1 MIYVRVKCL
10 CTHKRRVR
18 ACCGVRHATYEFVMS
33 QMNASRHMWICHVA
47 YQCMHE
53 LIISHMN
60 ETYMCVARQICLTSK
75 KKNDS
80 YVICDW
86 VASHMS
92 ELRSM
97 WLRICISR
105 ITYECNQCV
114 TFNPKQKV
122 CLSKTDVREQKQM
135 CANWPTLR
143 YWQGIIG
150 HCSCLHTVTH
160 CNTL

>member
-33 QMNASRHMWICHVA
+33 QMNASRHMWICHVT

-60 ETYMCVARQICLTSK
+60 ETYMCVARQIYLTSYIYIYIYIYIYTYIYF

-114 TFNPKQKV
+114 TCNPKQISVIIKKR
-122 CLSKTDVREQKQM
+122 CARTDPLRGIGRE
-135 CANWPTLR
+135 
-143 YWQGIIG
+143 
-150 HCSCLHTVTH
+150 
-160 CNTL
+160 

>member
-1 MIYVRVKCL
+1 MRVQCL
-10 CTHKRRVR
+10 RTHKHCVR
-18 ACCGVRHATYEFVMS
+18 ACCGERHATYVFVMS
-33 QMNASRHMWICHVA
+33 QMNASRHMCICHVT

-60 ETYMCVARQICLTSK
+60 ETYMCVARQIYLTSK

-80 YVICDW
+80 YVICDF

-92 ELRSM
+92 ELRLM

-114 TFNPKQKV
+114 TFNPKQISVLIKNR
-122 CLSKTDVREQKQM
+122 CARTKADVRELTHF
-135 CANWPTLR
+135 AVLE
-143 YWQGIIG
+143 GIIG
-150 HCSCLHTVTH
+150 YCSCLHTVTH